1 MELME
6 QIHKLQDILRE
17 HNNSWI
23 SELALDYP
31 HFYLEYKDLREKSL
45 KELSPH
51 QYFQIA
57 NCAYFLFPFELR
69 SIYNYL
75 FNIDSHSEKEK
86 ILNCLFEIEEGF
98 VNGRQEWRELYLKT
112 HLYLAFESPF
122 RNTVYNLHSEL
133 SIDIGNLFVRTKP
146 SYPEVTLDRNEIWSY
161 VDIQEIKNIKDINEY
176 YRSESA
182 FALDL
187 LVSDGDQKAFNLYYD
202 LVMTVYKDT
211 EGIIHS
217 LIPNV
222 NMYLNSLGYEGER
235 RKHLFSIGD
244 KWEKICFEIA
254 EYLYGNVA
262 KHPLLPNK
270 KIPDLLPEI
279 DGVVKEGHIV
289 KKAPLLIECKKSLYF
304 TESISTG
311 KQELFKNPTVKSYL
325 PHCRQLEFWILEHSE
340 YDDYSSLSN
349 GTITYKFAED
359 FLKSDL
365 PDKIKKK
372 ITRLLN
378 TSQKKHVSDE
388 WKLKH
393 KEDYLKIEEL
403 KKLRPY
409 EFNLK

>member
-17 HNNSWI
+17 HNNGWI

-57 NCAYFLFPFELR
+57 DCAYFLFPFGLR
-69 SIYNYL
+69 SIYKYV
-75 FNIDSHSEKEK
+75 FNIESHSEKER
-86 ILNCLFEIEEGF
+86 ILECLYEIEEDFINEG
-98 VNGRQEWRELYLKT
+98 QKWRALFLKI

-122 RNTVYNLHSEL
+122 RDTVYDFHSDL
-133 SIDIGNLFVRTKP
+133 SMDIGNLFARTKP

-161 VDIQEIKNIKDINEY
+161 VDIKEIKKIKDVKVY

-211 EGIIHS
+211 EDIIHS

-222 NMYLNSLGYEGER
+222 NMYLISLGYEGER
-235 RKHLFSIGD
+235 RKYLFSIGE
-244 KWEKICFEIA
+244 KWEKLCFEIA
-254 EYLYGNVA
+254 KHLYGDV
-262 KHPLLPNK
+262 KQHPLLPNK
-270 KIPDLLPEI
+270 KIPDLLPELNR
-279 DGVVKEGHIV
+279 VVKEGNIV
-289 KKAPLLIECKKSLYF
+289 KNAPLLIECKKSLYF
-304 TESISTG
+304 TESVSTG
-311 KQELFKNPTVKSYL
+311 KQELFKNPTVKSYM
-325 PHCRQLEFWILEHSE
+325 PYCDKLEFWILEHSE
-340 YDDYSSLSN
+340 YDDYSALSN
-349 GTITYKFAED
+349 GDITYKFAED
-359 FLKSDL
+359 FLESDL
-365 PDKIKKK
+365 PDKTKKK

-393 KEDYLKIEEL
+393 EEDYLKIEEL

>member
-1 MELME
+1 
-6 QIHKLQDILRE
+6 
-17 HNNSWI
+17 
-23 SELALDYP
+23 LDYP

-202 LVMTVYKDT
+202 
-211 EGIIHS
+211 
-217 LIPNV
+217 
-222 NMYLNSLGYEGER
+222 
-235 RKHLFSIGD
+235 
-244 KWEKICFEIA
+244 
-254 EYLYGNVA
+254 
-262 KHPLLPNK
+262 
-270 KIPDLLPEI
+270 
-279 DGVVKEGHIV
+279 
-289 KKAPLLIECKKSLYF
+289 
-304 TESISTG
+304 
-311 KQELFKNPTVKSYL
+311 
-325 PHCRQLEFWILEHSE
+325 
-340 YDDYSSLSN
+340 
-349 GTITYKFAED
+349 
-359 FLKSDL
+359 
-365 PDKIKKK
+365 
-372 ITRLLN
+372 
-378 TSQKKHVSDE
+378 
-388 WKLKH
+388 
-393 KEDYLKIEEL
+393 
-403 KKLRPY
+403 
-409 EFNLK
+409 